1 MINKISFKNYKLF
14 KEKQTL
20 ELKPITILIG
30 KNNSGKSA
38 VMKLPVLI
46 SNSLNGLSINWKYKI
61 GEDSDNSIEL
71 GTDFKDLVYN
81 RNEITP
87 IVFEVSNNK
96 DYIEVT
102 LNKEDGVLDYKL
114 NNNEIDT
121 SSNFKG
127 FLVEGNK
134 INDLNIAIDYLGA
147 IRIEPE
153 SDYVFS
159 NLDYEKIGIKG
170 QNAYPILIN
179 DFINTGQLVA
189 KVSDWYKN
197 NFENWVLN
205 VIETKT
211 ITETKYEIAISNSLL
226 NAINI
231 KQTGQGIH
239 QVLPLIVR
247 SYIKDTEQT
256 LIIIEEPETHLHPG
270 AHGNLA
276 ERFVDSFLEDSNK
289 NYLIETHS
297 QNFVLRMRRLVAEG
311 KLKPEQ
317 LAIYYV
323 DFNEE
328 INESVLDR
336 INVDDGGGVEKWPE
350 GIFSETT
357 IETRAI
363 YNAQINDI
371 KNVGRYS

>member
-38 VMKLPVLI
+38 VLKLPVLI
-46 SNSLNGLSINWKYKI
+46 SNSLEGLPINWKYKI
-61 GEDSDNSIEL
+61 GEDSVNSIEL

-81 RNEITP
+81 RNEKSFIE
-87 IVFEVSNNK
+87 FSVSNDK
-96 DYIEVT
+96 DLVEVA
-102 LNKEDGVLDYKL
+102 LNKEDGVLEYKL
-114 NNNEIDT
+114 NSNEIDA
-121 SSNFKG
+121 SSDFKG
-127 FLVEGNK
+127 FLLDGKKIEG
-134 INDLNIAIDYLGA
+134 LNFSIDYLGA
-147 IRIEPE
+147 IRIEPD

-159 NLDYEKIGIKG
+159 NDVYEKIGIKG
-170 QNAYPILIN
+170 QNAYPILVN
-179 DFINTGQLVA
+179 DFINTSELIN
-189 KVSDWYKN
+189 KVSDWYRA
-197 NFENWVLN
+197 NFENWQLN

-211 ITETKYEIAISNSLL
+211 VTETKYEIAISNSVL
-226 NAINI
+226 NSINI

-239 QVLPLIVR
+239 QVLPLVVR
-247 SYIKDTEQT
+247 TYLEDAEPT
-256 LIIIEEPETHLHPG
+256 LIVIEEPETHLHPA

-276 ERFVDSFLEDSNK
+276 ERFVDSFLENNNK

-311 KLKPEQ
+311 KLKSEQ

-328 INESVLDR
+328 LNESTLER
-336 INVDDGGGVEKWPE
+336 IKIDDGGGVERWPD

-371 KNVGRYS
+371 KNVGRDS

>member
-20 ELKPITILIG
+20 EIRPITILIG

-38 VMKLPVLI
+38 VLKLPVLV
-46 SNSLNGLSINWKYKI
+46 SNSLEGLPINWKYKI
-61 GEDSDNSIEL
+61 GDDSENSIEL

-81 RNEITP
+81 RNVITP
-87 IVFEVSNNK
+87 IVFEVSNDK
-96 DYIEVT
+96 DSIEVT

-114 NNNEIDT
+114 NDNEIDA

-127 FLVEGNK
+127 FLLEGNK
-134 INDLNIAIDYLGA
+134 INNLNIAIDYLGA

-179 DFINTGQLVA
+179 DFMNTGQLAVQ
-189 KVSDWYKN
+189 VSDWYKN
-197 NFENWVLN
+197 NFENWVLK
-205 VIETKT
+205 VIENKEG
-211 ITETKYEIAISNSLL
+211 TETKYEIAISNSVL

-239 QVLPLIVR
+239 QVFPLIVR
-247 SYIKDTEQT
+247 SYLKDTEPT
-256 LIIIEEPETHLHPG
+256 LIIIEEPETHLHPA

-276 ERFVDSFLEDSNK
+276 ERFVDSFLEDNNK

-297 QNFVLRMRRLVAEG
+297 QNFVLRLRRLVAEG

-323 DFNEE
+323 DFNDE
-328 INESVLDR
+328 INESTLEK
-336 INVDDGGGVEKWPE
+336 INVDEFGRVEWWPDGV
-350 GIFSETT
+350 FSETLSET
-357 IETRAI
+357 IGIR
-363 YNAQINDI
+363 NAQLDNS
-371 KNVGRYS
+371 KYGN

>member
-38 VMKLPVLI
+38 VAKLPVLI
-46 SNSLNGLSINWKYKI
+46 ANGLEGLPINWKYKI
-61 GEDSDNSIEL
+61 GEDSINSIEL

-81 RNEITP
+81 RNDKSFIE
-87 IVFEVSNNK
+87 FEVSNDK
-96 DYIEVT
+96 DSIEIA
-102 LNKEDGVLDYKL
+102 LNKEDGVLEYKL
-114 NNNEIDT
+114 NENEIDI

-127 FLVEGNK
+127 FLLDGKKIEGLK
-134 INDLNIAIDYLGA
+134 INIDYIGA
-147 IRIEPE
+147 IRVEPD
-153 SDYVFS
+153 SDYIFS
-159 NLDYEKIGIKG
+159 NENYDKIGIKG
-170 QNAYPILIN
+170 QNAYPLLIEG
-179 DFINTGQLVA
+179 FINHNKLIS
-189 KVSDWYKN
+189 KVSDWYKA
-197 NFENWVLN
+197 NFENWQLK

-211 ITETKYEIAISNSLL
+211 VTETKYEIAISNSVL
-226 NAINI
+226 NSINI

-239 QVLPLIVR
+239 QVLPLVVR
-247 SYIKDTEQT
+247 SYIEDKEPT

-276 ERFVDSFLEDSNK
+276 ERFADSVLEDVNK

-317 LAIYYV
+317 LALYYV
-323 DFNEE
+323 DFNKEL
-328 INESVLDR
+328 NESSLVR
-336 INVDDGGGVEKWPE
+336 IVVDNGGGVEKWPE

-371 KNVGRYS
+371 KNVGRDS

>member
-14 KEKQTL
+14 KEKQIL

-38 VMKLPVLI
+38 VLKLPVLI
-46 SNSLNGLSINWKYKI
+46 SSSLQGLPINWKYKI
-61 GEDSDNSIEL
+61 GEDSINSIEL

-81 RNEITP
+81 RNDKSFIE
-87 IVFEVSNNK
+87 FSVSNDK
-96 DYIEVT
+96 DLVEVA
-102 LNKEDGVLDYKL
+102 LNKEDGILEYKL
-114 NNNEIDT
+114 NSHEIDA
-121 SSNFKG
+121 SSEFKG
-127 FLVEGNK
+127 FLVDGKKIEGL
-134 INDLNIAIDYLGA
+134 DYSIDYLGA
-147 IRIEPE
+147 IRVEPD

-159 NLDYEKIGIKG
+159 NDVYEKIGIKG
-170 QNAYPILIN
+170 QNAYPILVN
-179 DFINTGQLVA
+179 DYINTSELIN
-189 KVSDWYKN
+189 KVSDWYKA
-197 NFENWVLN
+197 NFENWQLN

-211 ITETKYEIAISNSLL
+211 VTETKYEIAISNSVL
-226 NAINI
+226 NSINI

-247 SYIKDTEQT
+247 TYLKDTEPT
-256 LIIIEEPETHLHPG
+256 LIVIEEPETHLHPA

-276 ERFVDSFLEDSNK
+276 ERFVDSFLENENK

-311 KLKPEQ
+311 KLKSEQ

-323 DFNEE
+323 DFNKELNESTLEE
-328 INESVLDR
+328 IK
-336 INVDDGGGVEKWPE
+336 VDDGGGVERWPY

-363 YNAQINDI
+363 YNAQINDK
-371 KNVGRYS
+371 KNVGRDS